1 MRVKLGATGLY
12 TYPDVVVVCG
22 EPTFEDAEVDTLLT
36 LSFLL
41 KYFRSRQKIMIAGGN
56 LNITLPCLLY
66 TNISL

>member
-22 EPTFEDAEVDTLLT
+22 EPAFEDAEVDTLLNPI
-36 LSFLL
+36 LL
-41 KYFRSRQKIMIAGGN
+41 KYFRSRQKIMITRGN
-56 LNITLPCLLY
+56 LNITVPYLLY